1 MHAGPNAASAVP
13 ERVGRPTMKDVA
25 RRAGVSLKTVSR
37 VVNGEPTVTPAL
49 AARVRV
55 AVEALH
61 YRPDIGASTL
71 RRSDRRTSTIGLL
84 LEDVGNPF
92 SSSLHRAV
100 EDEARGRG
108 VQVLTGS
115 LDEDPQREREL
126 TRALAMR
133 RADGLIMAPAGTD
146 HRYLATELG
155 ADTPVVFVDRA
166 GTGFLADTVLAT
178 NVTGATDAVRH
189 LVAHG
194 HRRIAYLGDY
204 TSIPT
209 ARSRH
214 QGYRAALGET
224 GSDVDDGL
232 VVRDLHDIG
241 AAESAVMTMF
251 ARSHPPTALFT
262 SQNLVTIGAVRAL
275 RRLRL
280 HHDVAVVG
288 FDDFPL
294 ADLIEPAVTV
304 VAQDVALMGRT
315 AARAVFDRI
324 DGDDGPP
331 REFWIPTTL
340 IRRGSG
346 ELTPSQALLEGRAPT
361 PL

>member
-1 MHAGPNAASAVP
+1 MDADPNAAPPAQDRP
-13 ERVGRPTMKDVA
+13 GRPTMNDVA

-37 VVNGEPTVTPAL
+37 VVNGETTVSPAL
-49 AARVRV
+49 AARVRA

-71 RRSDRRTSTIGLL
+71 RRSDRRTATIGLL

-92 SSSLHRAV
+92 SASLHRAV

-126 TRALAMR
+126 TRAFTMR
-133 RADGLIMAPAGTD
+133 RTDGLIMAPAGAD
-146 HRYLATELG
+146 HGYLVTELG
-155 ADTPVVFVDRA
+155 GDTPVVFVDRA
-166 GTGFLADTVLAT
+166 GSGFPADTVLAT
-178 NVTGATDAVRH
+178 NVTGATDAIRH

-194 HRRIAYLGDY
+194 HRRIAYLGDN
-204 TSIPT
+204 TTIPT

-214 QGYRAALGET
+214 QGYVAALAEAGVT
-224 GSDVDDGL
+224 VDDSL
-232 VVRDLHDIG
+232 VVQDLHYIG

-251 ARSHPPTALFT
+251 GRTRPPTALFT

-280 HHDVAVVG
+280 HRDVAVVG

-315 AARAVFDRI
+315 AARALFDRI
-324 DGDDGPP
+324 DGDGGPP

-340 IRRGSG
+340 VRRGSG
-346 ELTPSQALLEGRAPT
+346 ELTPSPVLLQGRVPT